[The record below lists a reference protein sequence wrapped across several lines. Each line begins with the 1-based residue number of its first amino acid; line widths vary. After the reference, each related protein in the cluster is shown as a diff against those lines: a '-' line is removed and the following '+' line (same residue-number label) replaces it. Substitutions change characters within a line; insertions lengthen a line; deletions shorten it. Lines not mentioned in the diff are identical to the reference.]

1 MEGGNFELAFLKTS
15 PQATLPALVTPNG
28 QLYDSTIKVTRYLI
42 ENAPQG
48 AKIGKPTG
56 DLLLELVHEDKI
68 DPNFFM
74 LAVRN
79 EEELKAKTASVPGLF
94 LRSRTYISEMLAHV
108 RLYQHFDPHPQA
120 RKLLSVL
127 LQLHLQS

>member
-1 MEGGNFELAFLKTS
+1 
-15 PQATLPALVTPNG
+15 
-28 QLYDSTIKVTRYLI
+28 VTRYLI

-74 LAVRN
+74 LAARN
-79 EEELKAKTASVPGLF
+79 AEELKAKGASVPGLF
-94 LRSRTYISEMLAHV
+94 LRNRMYSSGIPR
-108 RLYQHFDPHPQA
+108 FD
-120 RKLLSVL
+120 
-127 LQLHLQS
+127 